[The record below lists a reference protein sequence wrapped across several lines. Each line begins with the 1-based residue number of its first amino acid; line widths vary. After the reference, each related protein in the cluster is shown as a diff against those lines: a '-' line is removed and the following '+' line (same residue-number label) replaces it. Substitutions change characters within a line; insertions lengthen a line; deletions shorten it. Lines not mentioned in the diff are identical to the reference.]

1 MEETSGKKTAAV
13 AMLTDAVRELES
25 GAGLSALTGGHG
37 LQSRTFE
44 FSWESPNLAISFAMP
59 YERFYSDED
68 ERAEDEAAI
77 GAACRLAILLI
88 EADAAGSLLCPGES
102 SVSVSFDKLAG
113 RHYSVLTEDGTA
125 VDSGDDWDGLVT
137 RLKHI
142 FTPQDCERLSIIW
155 P

>member
-1 MEETSGKKTAAV
+1 MEETSGKKAAAV

-25 GAGLSALTGGHG
+25 GAGLSALVGGHG

-44 FSWESPNLAISFAMP
+44 FSWKSPGLAISFVMP
-59 YERFYSDED
+59 YERVYSDED

-88 EADAAGSLLCPGES
+88 EADAAGSLLCQGEAL
-102 SVSVSFDKLAG
+102 VNVSFDKLAG
-113 RHYSVLTEDGTA
+113 RRYSISAEDGA
-125 VDSGDDWDGLVT
+125 VVDSSADWDGLVA
-137 RLKHI
+137 RLKRI
-142 FTPQDCERLSIIW
+142 FSPQDCERLSIIW